1 MTDDD
6 LSAAVEA
13 QARAQVAGDAPRFA
27 SHMTPGALV
36 ELGRSAGAVRGVR
49 PKRYRVIDI
58 TSDGDDGASAVRYEG
73 GGSYV
78 VRQRWQRTAA
88 GWKAIAAE
96 RPPELIRRPWWRRL
110 LPGGAPPEAPERRDL
125 R

>member
-1 MTDDD
+1 MADND

-13 QARAQVAGDAPRFA
+13 QARAHLAGDAPRFA
-27 SHMTPGALV
+27 SHMTPAALV
-36 ELGRSAGAVRGVR
+36 ELGRSAVAVRGVR
-49 PKRYRVIDI
+49 PKRYRVLDI

-73 GGSYV
+73 AGSYV

-88 GWKAIAAE
+88 GWKAVAAE
-96 RPPELIRRPWWRRL
+96 HPPELVRRPWWRRL
-110 LPGGAPPEAPERRDL
+110 LPGGAPAEAPPRREL